1 MSANE
6 RAGKFGEAM
15 GEGTATGG
23 YSPEQVWSS
32 LRLWVAFARAHSA
45 IAAREQHTLS
55 KYNLTRGEFGV
66 MDALFFKG
74 QLSLSDIQRKIIVSS
89 SGITYL
95 VDRLEKKGMVKRQPS
110 PDDRRSTFVSLTE
123 EGEEFFKGIFPKH
136 VRGLAEVFSGMTN
149 EESGKGMEYFNEIA
163 KRATSLLEKELSKD
177 RGKED

>member
-1 MSANE
+1 MTANE

-15 GEGTATGG
+15 GGGDANGG
-23 YSPEQVWSS
+23 YTAEQVWSS

-74 QLSLSDIQRKIIVSS
+74 PLSLSDIQRKIIVSS

-95 VDRLEKKGMVKRQPS
+95 VDRLEKKGMVKRQPA
-110 PDDRRSTFVSLTE
+110 PEDRRSTFAALTD

-136 VRGLAEVFSGMTN
+136 VIGLAEVFSDMTN
-149 EESGKGMEYFNEIA
+149 KESERGMEYFNEIT
-163 KRATSLLEKELSKD
+163 KRATSLLEKEIA
-177 RGKED
+177 KESEKIG